1 VLVPGVVG
9 ARLVNRRGTITYAF
23 LHRLIGTRVPYGAE
37 LGNVFAGTGIHR
49 ATRTTTLD
57 GRSGVKVLQALIP
70 VQAGPAKTTVGAI
83 ELDQDYRGVAVT
95 AGKARERLGA
105 VLAVGLLA
113 LYLAFF
119 PILRRATSELERRN
133 RRLREQAVAREE
145 ALAAERTARSEAESI
160 QRLLTEQNDR
170 LRELDRMKDEF
181 VSLVSHQLRT
191 PLTSIRGY
199 VELLLEEGHGLS
211 PEQLQFLGVVDRNAQ
226 RLLGLV
232 GDLLFLAQVDAGSLE
247 IEAAELDFAQ
257 LVRDCVEATRPIAEG
272 AGVALDAAV
281 AGVPA
286 VVGDASRLAQ
296 VLDNLVANAIKFT
309 PAGGTV
315 SVGLEDT
322 GDTAVLTVAD
332 SGLGISAPDLE
343 KIFDRFF
350 RSSRATVKAIPG
362 TGLGLPIAKAIVDR
376 HGGSISITSRE
387 DHGTIVRVELPVTDR
402 VRPAAGAEPQV
413 AASPSRVR

>member
-1 VLVPGVVG
+1 
-9 ARLVNRRGTITYAF
+9 
-23 LHRLIGTRVPYGAE
+23 
-37 LGNVFAGTGIHR
+37 
-49 ATRTTTLD
+49 
-57 GRSGVKVLQALIP
+57 
-70 VQAGPAKTTVGAI
+70 
-83 ELDQDYRGVAVT
+83 
-95 AGKARERLGA
+95 
-105 VLAVGLLA
+105 
-113 LYLAFF
+113 
-119 PILRRATSELERRN
+119 
-133 RRLREQAVAREE
+133 
-145 ALAAERTARSEAESI
+145 
-160 QRLLTEQNDR
+160 
-170 LRELDRMKDEF
+170 
-181 VSLVSHQLRT
+181 
-191 PLTSIRGY
+191 
-199 VELLLEEGHGLS
+199 
-211 PEQLQFLGVVDRNAQ
+211 
-226 RLLGLV
+226 
-232 GDLLFLAQVDAGSLE
+232 
-247 IEAAELDFAQ
+247 
-257 LVRDCVEATRPIAEG
+257 
-272 AGVALDAAV
+272 
-281 AGVPA
+281 
-286 VVGDASRLAQ
+286 